1 MKRSLLRSPRSH
13 VAGFQYIKNAVAE
26 KKEWYEYLVKR
37 HGSDIFTEPGDC
49 EDYDEQWEDYGEQW
63 EIDTDF
69 NGSVDDNVVEL
80 AEITPEP
87 VNFRIPESKPAMS
100 ILQYDLERVAAIVAQ
115 VKKKTQGKRDDL
127 ERVAATVAQVKKKT
141 QVKRDMSTAPESTVP
156 EIPDFATQI
165 WLMCIFLIGSGFGSV
180 SFP

>member
-1 MKRSLLRSPRSH
+1 MKRLILRSPRSH
-13 VAGFQYIKNAVAE
+13 VAGFQSIRDAVAA
-26 KKEWYEYLVKR
+26 KQEWYEYLVKR
-37 HGSDIFTEPGDC
+37 HGSEIFAGPW
-49 EDYDEQWEDYGEQW
+49 DYDEQWEDDDEQW
-63 EIDTDF
+63 EIDTEF

-87 VNFRIPESKPAMS
+87 VNSRIPESKPAKS
-100 ILQYDLERVAAIVAQ
+100 ILQYDPQCVAAIVAQ
-115 VKKKTQGKRDDL
+115 VKKNTQVKMDDL
-127 ERVAATVAQVKKKT
+127 ECVAATVAQVKKKT

-165 WLMCIFLIGSGFGSV
+165 LLMCICLIGSGFGSV